1 MTLAISSKST
11 DLLGIERLMLDGKRN
26 DEDGEPPPQ
35 AWLMLAAECGLYLRN
50 VNIMAKMGA
59 LSVDHRMI

>member
-26 DEDGEPPPQ
+26 DEDGERPPQ